1 MRSKVRQITL
11 ILLLAILLAP
21 GLMQAQTPTRH
32 HSQRPRASAGLADP
46 AAGSFSAVWN
56 LLSTFFDTGI
66 GLDPSGG
73 TPPPPPGGNTSSAA
87 SGGNGSNGDT
97 GTQLDPSGGPK

>member
-1 MRSKVRQITL
+1 MRSKVRQITM
-11 ILLLAILLAP
+11 ILLLTILLAP
-21 GLMQAQTPTRH
+21 GLMQAQTPARH
-32 HSQRPRASAGLADP
+32 HSPRSSASLADSTT
-46 AAGSFSAVWN
+46 GSFSAVWN
-56 LLSTFFDTGI
+56 LLSTLFKNGI

-87 SGGNGSNGDT
+87 SGINGSNDN

>member
-1 MRSKVRQITL
+1 MRSKVRQITM
-11 ILLLAILLAP
+11 ILLLTILLAP

-32 HSQRPRASAGLADP
+32 HSPRPGASLADP

-56 LLSTFFDTGI
+56 LLSTMFKTGI

-73 TPPPPPGGNTSSAA
+73 TPPPPPGGSTSSAA